1 MQHTQMS
8 QEPIAEPTFFN
19 TSNMIAFTARL
30 VQKQVADSFEVFR
43 RNLLS
48 EFAEDV
54 EALEAE
60 IVTTDG
66 SQKTQLRAQVRKLQ
80 NYLTEVRA
88 AVILINVVT
97 TAAGEPF
104 GHAYVWTSSPVL
116 YNLLTGFNSDG
127 SVRMKKVPAPV
138 WDGKPDD
145 FPEGGSEEDLLAYIE
160 SMIDAET
167 KGMDPESP
175 EYQMIA
181 LRVKEAYTPP
191 MIEIVDPDRDLVLP
205 VCTYT
210 PEQQAAVMADIRD
223 LSTPRR
229 SLYAKTPVELEEVA
243 KLLRAN
249 PRTAKYAENPRD
261 WIEHEIERI
270 ESSREKILMD
280 KYKPMPR
287 VWDPRWVEGETV
299 FLPAGFE
306 VPKHAPIN
314 VERAYVKEPDPSVD
328 KQTLCCRDVPSWVT
342 AEMLHAI
349 FSKFS
354 TDSRVRKVME
364 DRAERT
370 ITFPHVRLNPD
381 GTGRRAER
389 PDLWGGTYKMAN
401 IAFSN
406 AGDSQWDA
414 SFALQMCRRV
424 TLPVPDH
431 VTTGP
436 RTANLI
442 FSLWIKNTYASG
454 YGGRGGGRDD
464 RSDSGRAGPPREG
477 GGLTGPPREGGGRGG
492 YPPRDGGGRGG
503 RGWAPREGGG
513 GGRGWAPREDGGRG
527 GGGRGWAPRDS
538 GPREDAR
545 PRLPIP
551 SVSTGLP
558 PPRTATDTPQL
569 VSGPFTDGRFVEKS
583 GPPVSVW
590 GQRSRDKPS
599 STTPEATLPMPS
611 SSAPRGGL
619 PPPRTFRPS

>member
-1 MQHTQMS
+1 MS
-8 QEPIAEPTFFN
+8 QEPNAEPTFFN

-30 VQKQVADSFEVFR
+30 AQKQVADSFEVFR
-43 RNLLS
+43 RNLLK

-54 EALEAE
+54 EGLEAE
-60 IVTTDG
+60 IATTDG
-66 SQKTQLRAQVRKLQ
+66 SEKAELRAQVRKLQ

-88 AVILINVVT
+88 ATIVINVVT
-97 TAAGEPF
+97 NAAGEPF

-116 YNLLTGFNSDG
+116 YNLLTGFNPDG

-145 FPEGGSEEDLLAYIE
+145 FPEGGTEEELAAYIE
-160 SMIDAET
+160 SMIDEQT
-167 KGMDPESP
+167 KGMDPESS
-175 EYQMIA
+175 EYQAIA
-181 LRVKEAYTPP
+181 LRVKDAYTPP
-191 MIEIVDPDRDLVLP
+191 TIEIVDPDRDLVLP

-210 PEQQAAVMADIRD
+210 PEQRAAVLADVRD

-229 SLYAKTPVELEEVA
+229 SLYARTPAELEEVA

-249 PRTAKYAENPRD
+249 PRTAKYADNPRD
-261 WIEHEIERI
+261 WIAHEIERI

-280 KYKPMPR
+280 KYTPMPR

-299 FLPAGFE
+299 FLPPDFE

-328 KQTLCCRDVPSWVT
+328 KHTLCCRDVPSWVT

-349 FSKFS
+349 FAKFS

-364 DRAERT
+364 DKAERT

-389 PDLWGGTYKMAN
+389 PDLWGGTYRMAN

-414 SFALQMCRRV
+414 SFALQMCKRV
-424 TLPVPDH
+424 VLPVPDH

-436 RTANLI
+436 RTASLI

-454 YGGRGGGRDD
+454 FGGRGADRRDDRTDAGRGWVPREGGVRGGGR
-464 RSDSGRAGPPREG
+464 GW
-477 GGLTGPPREGGGRGG
+477 TGPPRE
-492 YPPRDGGGRGG
+492 
-503 RGWAPREGGG
+503 
-513 GGRGWAPREDGGRG
+513 

-538 GPREDAR
+538 GPREDTR
-545 PRLPIP
+545 PRLPVP
-551 SVSTGLP
+551 TVSTGLP

-569 VSGPFTDGRFVEKS
+569 VSGPFTDGRLVEKS

-590 GQRSRDKPS
+590 GQRSRDKPP
-599 STTPEATLPMPS
+599 STTPEATLPMPP

-619 PPPRTFRPS
+619 PPPRTVGGLPPPRTFRPA